1 MPDEGGGTPPERWVG
16 LDLRHFDALEAIAD
30 TGSFHGAAARLGYT
44 QSGISRQIASLERTV
59 GRRLVN
65 RPRAGTRLTLTE
77 AGARLLTHASA
88 IRARLAVAQADI
100 ATLSQRSE
108 LRVHAFPAAA
118 RTVMA
123 PVLRALATRPGAP
136 RVELAEA
143 PEGNALF
150 ELVESGSIDFA
161 IVDLPLFQPR
171 GIAIESLLTDPFVL
185 LVERSSPLG
194 QLGRPLLLRE
204 LAGIPLVV
212 FGRSSSTDRA
222 VLYLRAHDIVP
233 PLVHRAEESEALY
246 GFVVSGLASAL
257 VPRLAASASA
267 AEDLAVVELEP
278 GIPPRRFGV
287 AYRHEVG
294 TTAAGELF
302 LESVRAVCDEL
313 ATE

>member
-1 MPDEGGGTPPERWVG
+1 MRVRPTELGGGGDAGSAAFRVVRSRRGTPPNSLRKSYVSYRDRYCRRPEWTSVPDAVDRAAAPKDMPDEGGGIPPERWVG

-136 RVELAEA
+136 RVELAET

-150 ELVESGSIDFA
+150 E
-161 IVDLPLFQPR
+161 
-171 GIAIESLLTDPFVL
+171 
-185 LVERSSPLG
+185 
-194 QLGRPLLLRE
+194 
-204 LAGIPLVV
+204 
-212 FGRSSSTDRA
+212 
-222 VLYLRAHDIVP
+222 
-233 PLVHRAEESEALY
+233 
-246 GFVVSGLASAL
+246 
-257 VPRLAASASA
+257 
-267 AEDLAVVELEP
+267 
-278 GIPPRRFGV
+278 
-287 AYRHEVG
+287 
-294 TTAAGELF
+294 
-302 LESVRAVCDEL
+302 
-313 ATE
+313 